1 MKRISLTNTDIEIL
15 EQAIINFGSVVTFQ
29 QLTSLFEEPV
39 EYARIRISKLVNQG
53 WLTRIK
59 KGVYVISEF
68 SSRGS
73 LAISHLAVVNH
84 LEEDS
89 YISFEN
95 ALQFHGLFD
104 QYLASICAITIIQK
118 ASRTIDGISYHF
130 IKTKSEFFYGWE
142 IHEIDHQTA
151 KIATFEKALIDLIQF
166 HRTRYSADLVLEKL
180 VEYKGEVDFEKLIS
194 FLLRANLT
202 TQRIFGFLLDLAGI
216 NSLPLLNSMQNSQSV
231 SYLTN
236 SENNTYNHKWK
247 LYYDEYFNRY
257 TKEETNTPT
266 T

>member
-1 MKRISLTNTDIEIL
+1 MKRISLTHIEIEIL
-15 EQAIINFGSVVTFQ
+15 EQAIINFGTVVTFQ

-73 LAISHLAVVNH
+73 LSISHLAVVNH

-104 QYLASICAITIIQK
+104 QYLASIRLITVVQK
-118 ASRTIDGISYHF
+118 ASRAIDVISYHY
-130 IKTKSEFFYGWE
+130 IKTKLNYFYGWE
-142 IHEIDHQTA
+142 IHEIDHQNV
-151 KIATFEKALIDLIQF
+151 KIATIEKALIDLIQF

-180 VEYKGEVDFEKLIS
+180 VEYKGEIDFEKLIA
-194 FLLRANLT
+194 FLLRATLT

-216 NSLPLLNSMQNSQSV
+216 KSLPLINSLQGSQSI
-231 SYLTN
+231 SYL
-236 SENNTYNHKWK
+236 SKSSNNTYNHKWK

-257 TKEETNTPT
+257 TEEETNTT
-266 T
+266 TT

>member
-29 QLTSLFEEPV
+29 QLTSLFEEPI

-73 LAISHLAVVNH
+73 LSISHLAIVNH
-84 LEEDS
+84 LVEDS

-95 ALQFHGLFD
+95 ALKQHGLFD
-104 QYLASICAITIIQK
+104 QYLSSVSTISLAQK
-118 ASRTIDGISYHF
+118 VSRTIDGISYHF
-130 IKTKSEFFYGWE
+130 IRTKSDYFYGWE
-142 IHEIDHQTA
+142 IHEIDHQNV
-151 KIATFEKALIDLIQF
+151 KIATVEKALIDLIQF

-180 VEYKGEVDFEKLIS
+180 VEYRGEVDFEKLIA
-194 FLLRANLT
+194 FLQKANLT
-202 TQRIFGFLLDLAGI
+202 TQRIFGFLLDLAHI
-216 NSLPLLNSMQNSQSV
+216 NSEPLYNLLRNSQSI
-231 SYLTN
+231 SNLSR
-236 SENNTYNHKWK
+236 SESKIYNHKWK
-247 LYYDEYFNRY
+247 LYYDEYFNQY
-257 TKEETNTPT
+257 TKEETNTT
-266 T
+266 TA

>member
-1 MKRISLTNTDIEIL
+1 MKRVSLTDTDVEIL

-29 QLTSLFEEPV
+29 QLTSFFEEPV

-59 KGVYVISEF
+59 KGVYVISDF
-68 SSRGS
+68 SSRGTLS
-73 LAISHLAVVNH
+73 ISHLAIINALVD
-84 LEEDS
+84 EA

-95 ALQFHGLFD
+95 ALQYHSMFD
-104 QYLASICAITIIQK
+104 HYISSVSAVALAQK
-118 ASRTIDGISYHF
+118 TSRIIDGVSYQF
-130 IKTKSEFFYGWE
+130 IKTKPEYFYGWQ
-142 IHEIDHQTA
+142 IHEIDHQHV
-151 KIATFEKALIDLIQF
+151 KIATPEKALIDLIQF

-180 VEYKGEVDFEKLIS
+180 VEYKSDVDPEKLIS
-194 FLLRANLT
+194 FLQRANLT

-231 SYLTN
+231 SYLST

-247 LYYDEYFNRY
+247 LYYDEYFNQY
-257 TKEETNTPT
+257 TKEETNTT
-266 T
+266 TT

>member
-1 MKRISLTNTDIEIL
+1 MKRISLTHGDIEIL

-95 ALQFHGLFD
+95 ALQFHGIFD
-104 QYLASICAITIIQK
+104 QYLASIRLITVVQK
-118 ASRTIDGISYHF
+118 ASRIIGGISYHF
-130 IKTKSEFFYGWE
+130 IKTKADYLYGWE
-142 IHEIDHQTA
+142 IHEIDHQPV
-151 KIATFEKALIDLIQF
+151 KIGTIEKALIDLIQF
-166 HRTRYSADLVLEKL
+166 HRTRYSVDLILEKL
-180 VEYKGEVDFEKLIS
+180 VEYKGEVDFEKLNS

-216 NSLPLLNSMQNSQSV
+216 NSLPLLNSIQDSPSV
-231 SYLTN
+231 SYLSN
-236 SENNTYNHKWK
+236 SENNVYNHKWK
-247 LYYDEYFNRY
+247 LYYDNFFTQY
-257 TKEETNTPT
+257 TK
-266 T
+266 

>member
-29 QLTSLFEEPV
+29 QLTSLFDEPV

-104 QYLASICAITIIQK
+104 QYLASIRAITIIQK
-118 ASRTIDGISYHF
+118 ASRTINGISYHF
-130 IKTKSEFFYGWE
+130 IKTKSDFFYGWE
-142 IHEIDHQTA
+142 IHEIYHQNV
-151 KIATFEKALIDLIQF
+151 KIASVEKALIDLIQF

-180 VEYKGEVDFEKLIS
+180 VEYKGEVDFEKLNS
-194 FLLRANLT
+194 FLLKANLT

-216 NSLPLLNSMQNSQSV
+216 NSLPLLNSIQDSPSV
-231 SYLTN
+231 SYLSN

-247 LYYDEYFNRY
+247 LYYDEYFNQY
-257 TKEETNTPT
+257 TKAETNTT
-266 T
+266 TT

>member
-1 MKRISLTNTDIEIL
+1 MKRISLTNTDVEIL

-73 LAISHLAVVNH
+73 LSISHLAVVNH

-104 QYLASICAITIIQK
+104 QYLGSIRSITLVQK
-118 ASRTIDGISYHF
+118 AFWTINGITYHF
-130 IKTKSEFFYGWE
+130 IKTKSDYFYGWE
-142 IHEIDHQTA
+142 IHEIDHQQL
-151 KIATFEKALIDLIQF
+151 KIATIEKALIDLIQF

-180 VEYKGEVDFEKLIS
+180 VEYKREFDFEKLIA
-194 FLLRANLT
+194 FLRKANLT

-216 NSLPLLNSMQNSQSV
+216 NSLPLLNSMQNSQSI

-257 TKEETNTPT
+257 AKEETNMT
-266 T
+266 TT